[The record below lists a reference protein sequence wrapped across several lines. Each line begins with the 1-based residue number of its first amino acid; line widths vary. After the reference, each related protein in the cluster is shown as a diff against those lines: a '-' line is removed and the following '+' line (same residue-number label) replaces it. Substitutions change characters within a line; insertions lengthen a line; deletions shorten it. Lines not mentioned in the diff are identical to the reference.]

1 MDFIKL
7 LNLVITQQ
15 KKDKCESN
23 IFYWVRVFRHA
34 KPHPTFFETICSCLF
49 SHLRDEM

>member
-34 KPHPTFFETICSCLF
+34 KPHPTF
-49 SHLRDEM
+49 LRLSVVVFLVT